1 MHVAIARVSI
11 RTGRFFRVHRVA
23 RRVVAV
29 VEDPRAPIGRRKYRS
44 SRFGSP
50 DEASHS
56 SDVCCQFRAR
66 EAAMRVVLG
75 ALGAF
80 GAAATVVA
88 GTAVGYG
95 TMLGST
101 AAPCSCSSPERRASS
116 ASATASKSPLVREAT
131 RREAYDRLAE
141 SFDEEIEWHEFMT
154 GIKLMR
160 WWMLRQLTGDVL
172 EVAAGCVP
180 RASATAPKTKTRHWS
195 KTLRARRFAP
205 RDFSSASRR
214 EGFFSLNFFF
224 ASSRSSPARLTSFSR
239 SNPKP

>member
-1 MHVAIARVSI
+1 
-11 RTGRFFRVHRVA
+11 
-23 RRVVAV
+23 
-29 VEDPRAPIGRRKYRS
+29 
-44 SRFGSP
+44 
-50 DEASHS
+50 
-56 SDVCCQFRAR
+56 
-66 EAAMRVVLG
+66 MRVVLG

-141 SFDEEIEWHEFMT
+141 SFDEEIEWHELMS

-160 WWMLRQLTGDVL
+160 WWMLRQLKGDVL
-172 EVAAGCVP
+172 EVAAGC
-180 RASATAPKTKTRHWS
+180 
-195 KTLRARRFAP
+195 
-205 RDFSSASRR
+205 ASRER
-214 EGFFSLNFFF
+214 PHRNEKIAVMQKVAHVVHVSR
-224 ASSRSSPARLTSFSR
+224 RSSSVVAALANARPLV
-239 SNPKP
+239 

>member
-1 MHVAIARVSI
+1 
-11 RTGRFFRVHRVA
+11 
-23 RRVVAV
+23 
-29 VEDPRAPIGRRKYRS
+29 
-44 SRFGSP
+44 
-50 DEASHS
+50 
-56 SDVCCQFRAR
+56 
-66 EAAMRVVLG
+66 MRVVLG

-214 EGFFSLNFFF
+214 EGFFSLFF
-224 ASSRSSPARLTSFSR
+224 SLPSVARR
-239 SNPKP
+239 PRA